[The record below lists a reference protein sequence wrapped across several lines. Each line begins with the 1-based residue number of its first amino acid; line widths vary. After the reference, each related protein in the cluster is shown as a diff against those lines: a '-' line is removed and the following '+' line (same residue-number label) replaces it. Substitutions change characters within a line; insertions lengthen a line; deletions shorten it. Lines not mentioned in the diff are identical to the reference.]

1 MSPSSLR
8 RMLDRNFLEY
18 ASYVIKDRA
27 IPDDADGLKP
37 VQRRILWSIREMD
50 DGRFSKVANVIG
62 HCMKYHPHG
71 DQSIGDA
78 LVSLANRG
86 YFIERQGN
94 FGNVFTGDPPSAS
107 RYIECRLTDLARE
120 TLFNKRITDFVPSY
134 DGRNQ
139 EPVLLPAKLPVLLL
153 LGAEGIAVGM
163 STRILPH
170 NFQEVLRAQIAC
182 LRGEEFTLYPD
193 FPQGGRIDVS
203 DYENGSGRIAN
214 RARIEKAGNKDL
226 IIRDIPW
233 GTTTESVISSI
244 EAAAKKGRIKIS
256 SIDDY
261 TTDKVEINIH
271 LSRGV
276 GVDEGIKRLF
286 AHTDCEKK
294 HTSNVI
300 VIEEGVPVETTITD
314 LVHYSTG
321 RLIEI
326 LKLELKL
333 ELGDLTDKLH
343 WLTLEQIFIE
353 NRLYKNIE
361 ECESWEAVRS
371 EVRESLLPF
380 TEKEGL
386 EVSEEDIDKLLS
398 LKIRRISRFDIET
411 HRTEMGDIRV
421 RMKEIRSDLRNIVA
435 FAISYVE
442 RLLEKYGSAY
452 PRLTSIEDFTEI
464 DVKKVA
470 IRNLKAGFDPS
481 GGFLGTS
488 VRGEFTY
495 SVSEYDRFVFF
506 LEDGSY
512 RVVPVQDKYFIDG
525 SVLYCGVL
533 DRKTVFTVVYRQP
546 GTRIAYIKR
555 FRVESFIL
563 DKEYRF
569 APEGGETVLFTS
581 EPEMLLDFWF
591 ERTKRMKKRKDS
603 ILISGFKITGES
615 AKGVQLC
622 GKRVISSI
630 KGVPVDDEGDG
641 PDEMGTEDEVS
652 PLEEP
657 DTADTAPSG
666 ADVADEPVVPV
677 PDEPSGEES
686 PAPEEETSSS
696 TTPEALL
703 RKAEELSRKTAAAV
717 KDAEDG
723 RKTDDEDDLFHDVS
737 PV

>member
-1 MSPSSLR
+1 MSGSGLR
-8 RMLDRNFLEY
+8 RIFDRNFLEY

-37 VQRRILWSIREMD
+37 VQRRILWSLGEMD

-94 FGNVFTGDPPSAS
+94 FGNIYTGDPASAS
-107 RYIECRLTDLARE
+107 RYIECRLTELARE
-120 TLFNKRITDFVPSY
+120 TLFNKRITDFTPSY
-134 DGRNQ
+134 DGRNL
-139 EPVLLPAKLPVLLL
+139 EPILLPSKLPVLLL

-182 LRGEEFTLYPD
+182 LNGEEFILYPD
-193 FPQGGRIDVS
+193 FLQGGRIDVS
-203 DYENGSGRIAN
+203 DYNDGRGRIAN
-214 RARIEKAGNKDL
+214 RARIEKADNKNL
-226 IIRDIPW
+226 VIREIPW

-244 EAAAKKGRIKIS
+244 EAAARKGRIKIS
-256 SIDDY
+256 SINDY

-276 GVDEGIKRLF
+276 GADEGIKRLF

-294 HTSNVI
+294 HTSNII
-300 VIEEGVPVETTITD
+300 VIEEGVPTETTVTE

-333 ELGDLTDKLH
+333 ELGDLTEKLH

-361 ECESWEAVRS
+361 ECESWT
-371 EVRESLLPF
+371 EVRTEVRGSLQPYIV
-380 TEKEGL
+380 EQKI

-398 LKIRRISRFDIET
+398 LKIRRISRFDIEA
-411 HRTEMGDIRV
+411 HKSEMGDIRK
-421 RMKEIRSDLRNIVA
+421 RMKEVRSCLRNIVE
-435 FAISYVE
+435 FAISYIE
-442 RLLEKYGSAY
+442 RLLDKFGSDH

-464 DVKKVA
+464 DVKKVS
-470 IRNLKAGFDPS
+470 IRNLKAGFDPTC
-481 GGFLGTS
+481 GFLGTS
-488 VRGEFTY
+488 IKGEFSF
-495 SVSEYDRFVFF
+495 SVSDYDRFIF
-506 LEDGSY
+506 LRDDGTYS
-512 RVVPVQDKYFIDG
+512 VVPVQEKYFIDG
-525 SVLYCGVL
+525 TVLYCGVL
-533 DRKTVFTVVYRQP
+533 DKNKIFTAVYRQK

-555 FRVESFIL
+555 FLVESFIL

-569 APEGGETVLFTS
+569 VPDGSELVYFTQES
-581 EPEMLLDFWF
+581 EVLLDFWF
-591 ERTKRMKKRKDS
+591 ERTKRMKKRKES
-603 ILISGFKITGES
+603 VLISTFKVTGQS

-622 GKRVISSI
+622 GRKVISSI
-630 KGVPVDDEGDG
+630 KGLSVDDDG
-641 PDEMGTEDEVS
+641 GSEDT
-652 PLEEP
+652 
-657 DTADTAPSG
+657 D
-666 ADVADEPVVPV
+666 
-677 PDEPSGEES
+677 GEEQQEV
-686 PAPEEETSSS
+686 PANDVQEESTSIPGDTDESAEEIPQDDTSEEVPSPEE
-696 TTPEALL
+696 LVQ
-703 RKAEELSRKTAAAV
+703 KAGELSRKTAAAV
-717 KDAEDG
+717 KDAKEG
-723 RKTDDEDDLFHDVS
+723 LRTDDGDDLFHEVD
-737 PV
+737 